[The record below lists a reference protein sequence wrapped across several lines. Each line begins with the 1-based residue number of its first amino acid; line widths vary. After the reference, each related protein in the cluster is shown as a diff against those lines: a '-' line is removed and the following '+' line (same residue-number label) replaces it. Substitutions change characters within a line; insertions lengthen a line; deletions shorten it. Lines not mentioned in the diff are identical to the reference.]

1 LGNWRAVVF
10 DLDDTLYPERSF
22 VLSGFKAVARWAETY
37 LAIPAQEGYATLVA
51 LFEAGVREK
60 TFELWLGER
69 ATPDQIQRLVQVYR
83 EHQPD
88 IQPFPEI
95 EPILKRL
102 KGHYRL
108 GLVSDGY
115 LSVQMNKLAALKLEP
130 YFDAVVFSDQ
140 WGRAAW
146 KPSTKPF
153 EAVIHNLRVAASESI
168 YIGDNPLKDFYGA
181 RQLGLA
187 TICYQRPGGEYAN
200 AAPPSKAHAATWT
213 IHSLDELNHILRAAS

>member
-1 LGNWRAVVF
+1 LGNWRAVIF
-10 DLDDTLYPERSF
+10 DLDDTLYPEHSF
-22 VLSGFKAVARWAETY
+22 VLSGFRAAADWAETH
-37 LAIPAQEGYATLVA
+37 LAIPAQEGYSALVS
-51 LFEAGVREK
+51 LFEAGVRGK

-69 ATPDQIQRLVQVYR
+69 AAPDQVQTLVQVYR
-83 EHQPD
+83 NHQPD
-88 IQPFPEI
+88 IQPFPEV

-102 KGHYRL
+102 KGQYRL

-115 LSVQMNKLAALKLEP
+115 LAVQRNKLAALKLEP

-153 EAVIHNLRVAASESI
+153 EAVIQDLQVKPSESI

-181 RQLGLA
+181 RQVGLA
-187 TICYQRPGGEYAN
+187 TVCYQRLGGEYAK
-200 AAPPSKAHAATWT
+200 ATPPSEAHAATWT
-213 IHSLDELNHILRAAS
+213 IHSLDELDSILRPTR